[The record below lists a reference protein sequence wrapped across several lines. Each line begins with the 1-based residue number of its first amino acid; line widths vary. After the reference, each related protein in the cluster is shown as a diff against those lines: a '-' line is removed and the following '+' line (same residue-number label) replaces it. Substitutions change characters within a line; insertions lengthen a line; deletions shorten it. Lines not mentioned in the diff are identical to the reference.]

1 MNTPSTED
9 EKQSSPEDRERLS
22 SGEVTQ
28 LLLDWNNGDASA
40 RDRLAPLVY
49 DEMRRMAHRR
59 LLGERAGH
67 TLQTGALVNEVYLRL
82 FGDSKAPGRNRI
94 EFFGIVARQMRRV
107 LVDAARKRNV
117 IKRGG
122 NQRHVP
128 LEDVA
133 LVVDALDL
141 DLVALGEALDALEQ
155 CDEELSQVIE
165 LHYFAEFTIEETAEI
180 LGASIN
186 TVKRRLKKARIYLY
200 DELTR
205 TKGASDGSSA
215 VERD

>member
-1 MNTPSTED
+1 MNIHTPEDVERYPPEVGAED
-9 EKQSSPEDRERLS
+9 EEELS
-22 SGEVTQ
+22 RGEVTQ

-40 RDRLAPLVY
+40 RDRLAALVY
-49 DEMRRMAHRR
+49 VELRRMAHRR

-82 FGDSKAPGRNRI
+82 FGGARAPGRNRR

-117 IKRGG
+117 KKRGG
-122 NQRHVP
+122 NRRHVP
-128 LEDVA
+128 LEDVT
-133 LVVDALDL
+133 LVVRALDL
-141 DLVALGEALDALEQ
+141 DLVALGEALDALAQ

-165 LHYFAEFTIEETAEI
+165 LHYFAGFTIEETAEI
-180 LGASIN
+180 MGIPIHV
-186 TVKRRLKKARIYLY
+186 VKRLLKKARIYLH

-205 TKGASDGSSA
+205 TKGASGG
-215 VERD
+215 